1 MMLKRLV
8 KYFLDT
14 GRVDGIAVD
23 WIGRHVYWTDDD
35 KDTIEVARLSGEHR
49 TTLIRT
55 GLDKPRDIV
64 VDPVNR

>member
-1 MMLKRLV
+1 MLKRLV

-35 KDTIEVARLSGEHR
+35 KDTIEVARLSGEYR